1 MDLVRD
7 RQNLNIWNAIDAK
20 NYKHAVKIIDKRLA
34 KSNDEYLE
42 AFKLYI
48 LGLSAQFKNKSVIL
62 QNLEEVACRKPPL
75 SNPDAIEFYA
85 EILEEVL
92 PGCNQTWAKI
102 VGELKFQCIKTTP
115 KKEDLCLKGFEA
127 CILKYDLDHAR
138 QIANILEKNFLE
150 NHKYLLWNVTIM
162 FLLSISEE
170 CIPDQKVLWGRLA
183 FAQILKLASATR
195 SCTNPLQLPVKSL
208 QKPQEILL
216 LHRLLKANNKK
227 EQSIEYLDD
236 PQLGPESIVAK
247 SEWELWILKLKL
259 LEESQNWQEL
269 FQTTIGLLKRA
280 RTKDQFGNFAE
291 ARLSDWIVWDA
302 LTRSAVHLRDHI
314 YFSKI
319 RAEIEAHL
327 NPELGI
333 EKSWTRNASLSWVK
347 LHFDYITP
355 FSDGQDENQ
364 FGTLS
369 LKVVILI
376 KYLYEYGIANIAYN
390 DLGPYIEKLDHE
402 ERNQL
407 LISLN
412 KSNENSNVD
421 CAILRHMLQKVS
433 SLDLTTTDE
442 INRTVNNLKLRY
454 LLSCLQ
460 TAQINQHNTTISEL
474 FSSRLIQNL
483 EKLIQ
488 TYKSAIESDR
498 TVVQTRLP
506 TDRHPADD
514 LAILASVCLI
524 KLGLHNSDKNNECL
538 ESKKISYMLQATL
551 LLEFTWT
558 HSKHNFQISL
568 LLVRLYSYLG
578 CGSLAMRSY
587 QRLGLKQIQL
597 DTLSYTLFDRISSLH
612 PHPYEHVL
620 IGLSDKRSPSEHI
633 KKQQKFFRNVKQ
645 QISKNIGLSFKHES
659 YNSIFEIKEVSDRL
673 SSSITAISGVIE
685 GRKIS
690 RLVTPEVT
698 LEPLPQKYAEIA
710 KFDGKRLSNNN
721 DYNSFPTFEP
731 GNGPKFSEICNFLPP
746 PCKYRC
752 QSSVFREHL
761 LSIISSP
768 EKTNNEHARDL
779 EWLRGYISNPLID
792 RQSEEARMT
801 HSEMLAHRIFR
812 TMTLIIAEPYDDPYW
827 SDETFQQHI
836 RGFNESLLD
845 YLASYHQHISE
856 INSTTPAFLNTLNA
870 LFTAHETGT
879 ALLKFCSY
887 LQKRLSYTHDSLRQI
902 HQNLNVKAKA
912 LITKVV
918 EKCTKIKTALDDCGW
933 IDRVLF
939 GTHGEVKMLVGEL
952 FIEEWAG
959 VVVES
964 WRENIKGLGYL
975 KEAET

>member
-20 NYKHAVKIIDKRLA
+20 NYKHAIKLIDKRLA

-62 QNLEEVACRKPPL
+62 QNLEEVACRKPPI

-102 VGELKFQCIKTTP
+102 IGELKFQCIKLTP

-127 CILKYDLDHAR
+127 CILKNDLNHAR
-138 QIANILEKNFLE
+138 QI
-150 NHKYLLWNVTIM
+150 
-162 FLLSISEE
+162 SEE
-170 CIPDQKVLWGRLA
+170 CLPDQKVLWGRLA

-236 PQLGPESIVAK
+236 PQLGPESILAK
-247 SEWELWILKLKL
+247 K
-259 LEESQNWQEL
+259 SQNWQDL

-319 RAEIEAHL
+319 RVEIEAHL

-347 LHFDYITP
+347 LHFDIITP
-355 FSDGQDENQ
+355 FSDGHDENQ

-407 LISLN
+407 LLSLN
-412 KSNENSNVD
+412 KSNEDSNVD
-421 CAILRHMLQKVS
+421 CAKLRHMLQKVS
-433 SLDLTTTDE
+433 SLD
-442 INRTVNNLKLRY
+442 
-454 LLSCLQ
+454 
-460 TAQINQHNTTISEL
+460 
-474 FSSRLIQNL
+474 
-483 EKLIQ
+483 KLIQ

-498 TVVQTRLP
+498 TVVHTRLP

-524 KLGLHNSDKNNECL
+524 KLGLHNSDKNNESL
-538 ESKKISYMLQATL
+538 ESKKISYMLQAAL

-612 PHPYEHVL
+612 PHPYEHTL
-620 IGLSDKRSPSEHI
+620 KGLSDKRSPVEHI

-659 YNSIFEIKEVSDRL
+659 YNSIFEMKEVSDRL
-673 SSSITAISGVIE
+673 SNSITAVSGVIE

-690 RLVTPEVT
+690 RLVTPEVN
-698 LEPLPQKYAEIA
+698 LGPLPQNYTEI
-710 KFDGKRLSNNN
+710 KNFDANRLSNNN

-746 PCKYRC
+746 PCIYRC
-752 QSSVFREHL
+752 QSSIFREHL
-761 LSIISSP
+761 LWIISSP
-768 EKTNNEHARDL
+768 EKTDNEHARDL
-779 EWLRGYISNPLID
+779 EWLRGYISNPLFD
-792 RQSEEARMT
+792 RQSEEASMT
-801 HSEMLAHRIFR
+801 HSEMLVHRIFR
-812 TMTLIIAEPYDDPYW
+812 VMTLIISEPYDDPYW

-836 RGFNESLLD
+836 REYNESLLE
-845 YLASYHQHISE
+845 YLATYHQHISE
-856 INSTTPAFLNTLNA
+856 LYSTTPAFLNTLNA
-870 LFTAHETGT
+870 LFTAHETGS
-879 ALLKFCSY
+879 ALLKFCLY
-887 LQKRLSYTHDSLRQI
+887 LQKRLSFTHDSLLQI
-902 HQNLNVKAKA
+902 HQNLNLEAKA
-912 LITKVV
+912 LIKKVV
-918 EKCTKIKTALDDCGW
+918 EKCTEIKKALDDCGW

-939 GTHGEVKMLVGEL
+939 RTQGEVKILVGEL

-959 VVVES
+959 LVVES

-975 KEAET
+975 KAAET